1 MRWVRLGCL
10 MVSFGPIRLGEHMHA
25 AVVLLNQHATREKG
39 LTLEDYRNFASRLKT
54 AMEEYRG

>member
-1 MRWVRLGCL
+1 

-39 LTLEDYRNFASRLKT
+39 FTLEDYRNFASRLKT